1 MNISHIAIYTK
12 NLEAMKS
19 FYCRYF
25 GGVSNAK
32 YTNPVKGFESYFI
45 SFDSEPKLELMSK
58 ASIFKTAE
66 TEESLGITHIAFK
79 LNSKQAVLDLTET
92 LRAVGFVIACEPR
105 TTGDGYF
112 ESLVLDPEGNRVE
125 ITA

>member
-12 NLEAMKS
+12 NLETMKS
-19 FYCRYF
+19 FYCHYF

-32 YTNPVKGFESYFI
+32 YTNPVKRLESYFI
-45 SFDSEPKLELMSK
+45 SFDSGAKLELMRK
-58 ASIFKTAE
+58 AEIFKPAE
-66 TEESLGITHIAFK
+66 TEERFGFTHIAFK
-79 LNSKQAVLDLTET
+79 QDSKQAVLDLTET
-92 LRAVGFVIACEPR
+92 LRADGFVIAGEPR

-112 ESLVLDPEGNRVE
+112 ESLVLDPEGNRIE